1 MRKIGNALDAR
12 NMRSTRDTR
21 DGRSARDT
29 RNGQAAVRFL
39 SLSSIFFLS
48 FIGVAVLILGAVGA
62 SQEKSAPQ
70 AAPPQQEPPAVLK
83 VTTRLVTVD
92 VVARDRHGNAVR
104 DLTADD
110 FQIIE
115 QASGHK
121 SEQQIASFRL
131 LDRAMAKAPDAEKA
145 ALKLPAG
152 VYTNLVTTKN
162 LSAPPT
168 ILLVDG
174 LNTDATSQVQVRQKM
189 VRLLA
194 SAPSDVP
201 MAVFLLGRELRLLQS
216 FTTDTKLL
224 KAAAERAMTQEATNL
239 QIKDARDDTFSNSSL
254 LEQMAGAEDQSDT
267 PGGPP
272 QSGGGQGSAAGGNS
286 DALLA
291 MKALYLQRFEREQYA
306 DSMDIR
312 VKMTLDA
319 LRVIARHVSG
329 YPGRKNLIWLSSAF
343 PLAITPDANLTMVA
357 RFSGMRNYSSEMTA
371 VASAMTDAQVAVY
384 PVDARG
390 METQAL
396 FDPESRGKLNPFSEG
411 ATLNRES
418 NVRFTSQESMYDL
431 AKQTGGKVC
440 LNNNDLSECVK
451 RAIDDSSSYY
461 ELAYYPTDRNWH
473 GEFRKIS
480 VKTARPGVQLSFRE
494 GYFAREADATITAKD
509 AKDTDTHVSQAA
521 CNDFLTATSILVEAS
536 ALPPDQPGQTKYFI
550 VIDPN
555 AVSIGPPEGGV
566 RNVQIELATCM
577 FNARGLPLQYNRQ
590 SIGQKLTEAEYQ
602 SIKAHGISHTI
613 SFVPKPETA
622 RVRLLV
628 CDSRTGMIGSVDLP
642 YPAQVIST
650 ASAKPEKGADE
661 AAKAAGQT
669 APPPQA
675 SPHTVKFHG
684 NGGRNGNLE
693 WNAERIMYSGDMQPE
708 ASAKALF
715 DSLWAKSYTCESG
728 RLVSVKDK
736 TTPAPQPLHF
746 RADDSHSAEVYL
758 NADDGV
764 RYSGNVAID
773 SSVKPFFEALRSL
786 YQCKAP
792 VASSTPK

>member
-1 MRKIGNALDAR
+1 MKISCFPTAR
-12 NMRSTRDTR
+12 N
-21 DGRSARDT
+21 
-29 RNGQAAVRFL
+29 AVRFF
-39 SLSSIFFLS
+39 S
-48 FIGVAVLILGAVGA
+48 VATLLLYLCATAV
-62 SQEKSAPQ
+62 SQEKNQPQ
-70 AAPPQQEPPAVLK
+70 TPPSQQEPPAVLK

-92 VVARDRHGNAVR
+92 VVARDRHGNPVR
-104 DLTADD
+104 DLTAND
-110 FQIIE
+110 FQITE
-115 QASGHK
+115 QAGSHK
-121 SEQQIASFRL
+121 GQQQIASFRL
-131 LDRAMAKAPDAEKA
+131 LDRALAKAPDPERA
-145 ALKLPAG
+145 ALQLPAG
-152 VYTNLVTTKN
+152 VYTNLVTTKS

-174 LNTDATSQVQVRQKM
+174 LNADATTQLQVRQKM

-201 MAVFLLGRELRLLQS
+201 MAVFLLGREPRLLQS
-216 FTTDTKLL
+216 FTTDAKLL
-224 KAAAERAMTQEATNL
+224 RAAAERAMTQEATNL
-239 QIKDARDDTFSNSSL
+239 QAKDPRDDTSSHSSL
-254 LEQMAGAEDQSDT
+254 LEQMAGAEGQSDI

-272 QSGGGQGSAAGGNS
+272 APQSGSQGSTGGGNS

-291 MKALYLQRFEREQYA
+291 MRALQLQRFEREQYA
-306 DSMDIR
+306 ESMDIR
-312 VKMTLDA
+312 VKLTLDA

-357 RFSGMRNYSSEMTA
+357 KFSGIRNYSDDMTA
-371 VASAMTDAQVAVY
+371 VASALTDAQIAVY
-384 PVDARG
+384 PVDPRG

-396 FDPESRGKLNPFSEG
+396 FDPASRGRLNPFSEG

-418 NVRFTSQESMYDL
+418 NVRFSSQESMQNL
-431 AKQTGGKVC
+431 AEQTGGKVC

-461 ELAYYPTDRNWH
+461 ELTYYPADANWH
-473 GEFRKIS
+473 GEFRRIS
-480 VKTARPGVQLSFRE
+480 VKTTRPGVQLSFRE

-536 ALPPDQPGQTKYFI
+536 ALPPDQPGQTKYFL

-555 AVSIGPPEGGV
+555 ALSFGPPEGGV
-566 RNVQIELATCM
+566 RRVQIELATCM

-590 SIGQKLTEAEYQ
+590 SIGQKLTETEYQ
-602 SIKAHGISHTI
+602 SMKAHGISHTI

-628 CDSRTGMIGSVDLP
+628 CDTRTGMIGSVDLP
-642 YPAQVIST
+642 YPAQIIS
-650 ASAKPEKGADE
+650 ASSGKPEKGADE
-661 AAKAAGQT
+661 AAKAPGQT
-669 APPPQA
+669 PPAPQA
-675 SPHTVKFHG
+675 SPHVIKFHG
-684 NGGRNGNLE
+684 NEGRNGILE
-693 WNAERIMYSGDMQPE
+693 WNPERIIYSGDMQPE

-728 RLVSVKDK
+728 RLLSVSDK

-758 NADDGV
+758 DAQDGV
-764 RYSGNVAID
+764 RYSGSLAVDA
-773 SSVKPFFEALRSL
+773 SVKPFFEALRSL
-786 YQCKAP
+786 YQCKNPA
-792 VASSTPK
+792 VASTPK

>member
-1 MRKIGNALDAR
+1 MKIPCSPNTGKTGNA
-12 NMRSTRDTR
+12 MRS
-21 DGRSARDT
+21 
-29 RNGQAAVRFL
+29 L
-39 SLSSIFFLS
+39 SLSISS
-48 FIGVAVLILGAVGA
+48 GALILFLVATGT
-62 SQEKSAPQ
+62 SQEKSRPQ
-70 AAPPQQEPPAVLK
+70 SSPPKQEPPAVLK

-92 VVARDRHGNAVR
+92 VVARDHHGNAIR

-110 FQIIE
+110 FQITE
-115 QASGHK
+115 QAGSHK
-121 SEQQIASFRL
+121 DQQKIASFRL
-131 LDRAMAKAPDAEKA
+131 LDRALAKGPDSERD
-145 ALKLPAG
+145 ALQLPAG
-152 VYTNLVTTKN
+152 VYTNLVTTKS

-174 LNTDATSQVQVRQKM
+174 LNTDATTQVQVRQKM

-216 FTTDTKLL
+216 FTTDAKLL
-224 KAAAERAMTQEATNL
+224 RAAAERALTLEATNL
-239 QIKDARDDTFSNSSL
+239 QAKDARDDTFSHSSL
-254 LEQMAGAEDQSDT
+254 LEQMAGAEGQSDM

-272 QSGGGQGSAAGGNS
+272 SAQPGSQGSSGGGNS
-286 DALLA
+286 NALLA
-291 MKALYLQRFEREQYA
+291 MRALQLQRFEREQYA

-312 VKMTLDA
+312 ARLTLDA

-357 RFSGMRNYSSEMTA
+357 RFSGLRNYSDDLTA
-371 VASAMTDAQVAVY
+371 VASALTDAQIAVY
-384 PVDARG
+384 PVDPRG
-390 METQAL
+390 IETQAL
-396 FDPESRGKLNPFSEG
+396 FDPESRGRLNPFSEG
-411 ATLNRES
+411 ATLGRES
-418 NVRFTSQESMYDL
+418 NVRFSTQESMQNL
-431 AKQTGGKVC
+431 AEQTGGKVC

-461 ELAYYPTDRNWH
+461 ELTYYPADANWH
-473 GEFRKIS
+473 GEFRRIS
-480 VKTARPGVQLSFRE
+480 VKTTRPGVQLSFRE

-536 ALPPDQPGQTKYFI
+536 ALPPDQPGQTKYFL

-555 AVSIGPPEGGV
+555 ALSFGPPEGGV
-566 RNVQIELATCM
+566 RRVQIELATCM

-590 SIGQKLTEAEYQ
+590 SIGQKLTETEYQ
-602 SIKAHGISHTI
+602 SMKAHGISHTI

-628 CDSRTGMIGSVDLP
+628 CDTRTGMIGSVDLP
-642 YPAQVIST
+642 YPAQIIS
-650 ASAKPEKGADE
+650 ASSGKPEKGADE
-661 AAKAAGQT
+661 AAKAPGQT
-669 APPPQA
+669 PPAPQA
-675 SPHTVKFHG
+675 SPHVIKFHG
-684 NGGRNGNLE
+684 NEGRNGILE
-693 WNAERIMYSGDMQPE
+693 WNPERIIYSGDMQPE

-728 RLVSVKDK
+728 RLLSVSDK

-758 NADDGV
+758 DAQDGV
-764 RYSGNVAID
+764 RYSGSLAVDA
-773 SSVKPFFEALRSL
+773 SVKPFFEALRSL
-786 YQCKAP
+786 YQCKSP
-792 VASSTPK
+792 VAARPK

>member
-1 MRKIGNALDAR
+1 MKIPCSPNTRNAR
-12 NMRSTRDTR
+12 NR
-21 DGRSARDT
+21 
-29 RNGQAAVRFL
+29 RNGVRFL
-39 SLSSIFFLS
+39 SILLSIA
-48 FIGVAVLILGAVGA
+48 GVVLVLCAVGV
-62 SQEKSAPQ
+62 SQEMSRPQ
-70 AAPPQQEPPAVLK
+70 SSPPQQEPPAVLK

-104 DLTADD
+104 DLTAGD
-110 FQIIE
+110 FQITE
-115 QASGHK
+115 QAGGHK

-131 LDRAMAKAPDAEKA
+131 LDRAMAKAPDAERS
-145 ALKLPAG
+145 ALQLPAG
-152 VYTNLVTTKN
+152 VYTNLVTTKS

-174 LNTDATSQVQVRQKM
+174 LNTDANTQVQVRQKM

-216 FTTDTKLL
+216 FTMDAKLL
-224 KAAAERAMTQEATNL
+224 RAAAERAMTQEATNL

-254 LEQMAGAEDQSDT
+254 LEQMAGAEGQSDT

-272 QSGGGQGSAAGGNS
+272 SPQTGGQGTTPGGNS

-291 MKALYLQRFEREQYA
+291 MKALFLQRFEREQYA

-343 PLAITPDANLTMVA
+343 PLAITPEANLTMVA
-357 RFSGMRNYSSEMTA
+357 RFSGMRNYSSDMTA
-371 VASAMTDAQVAVY
+371 VASALTDAQVAVY

-396 FDPESRGKLNPFSEG
+396 FDPESRGKTNPFSEG

-418 NVRFTSQESMYDL
+418 NVRFSSQESMNDL
-431 AKQTGGKVC
+431 AAQTGGKVC

-480 VKTARPGVQLSFRE
+480 VKTARPGAQLSFRE
-494 GYFAREADATITAKD
+494 GYFAREADATISAKD
-509 AKDTDTHVSQAA
+509 AKDMDTHVSQAA

-555 AVSIGPPEGGV
+555 ALSIGPAEGGV

-577 FNARGLPLQYNRQ
+577 FNARGLPVQYNRQ
-590 SIGQKLTEAEYQ
+590 SIGQKLTETEYQ
-602 SIKAHGISHTI
+602 SIKVHGISHTI

-642 YPAQVIST
+642 YPAQFIST

-661 AAKAAGQT
+661 AAKATGQ
-669 APPPQA
+669 APPQPQA

-684 NGGRNGNLE
+684 NGGRHGNLE
-693 WNAERIMYSGDMQPE
+693 WNSERITYSGDMPPE

-715 DSLWAKSYTCESG
+715 DSLWAKSHTCEGG
-728 RLVSVKDK
+728 RLVSVADK

-746 RADDSHSAEVYL
+746 RADDSHSADVYL

-764 RYSGNVAID
+764 RYSGNVAVD
-773 SSVKPFFEALRSL
+773 ASVKPFFEALRSL
-786 YQCKAP
+786 YQCTVPA
-792 VASSTPK
+792 VASTPK

>member
-1 MRKIGNALDAR
+1 
-12 NMRSTRDTR
+12 MRS
-21 DGRSARDT
+21 
-29 RNGQAAVRFL
+29 L
-39 SLSSIFFLS
+39 SLSISS
-48 FIGVAVLILGAVGA
+48 GALILFLVATGT
-62 SQEKSAPQ
+62 SQEKSRPQ
-70 AAPPQQEPPAVLK
+70 SSPPKQEPPAVLK

-92 VVARDRHGNAVR
+92 VVARDHHGNAIR

-110 FQIIE
+110 FQITE
-115 QASGHK
+115 QAGSHK
-121 SEQQIASFRL
+121 DQQKIASFRL
-131 LDRAMAKAPDAEKA
+131 LDRALAKGPDSERD
-145 ALKLPAG
+145 ALQLPAG
-152 VYTNLVTTKN
+152 VYTNLVTTKS

-174 LNTDATSQVQVRQKM
+174 LNTDATTQVQVRQKM

-216 FTTDTKLL
+216 FTTDAKLL
-224 KAAAERAMTQEATNL
+224 RAAAERAMTQEATNL
-239 QIKDARDDTFSNSSL
+239 QVKDARDDTFSNSSL
-254 LEQMAGAEDQSDT
+254 LEQMAGAEGQSDT

-272 QSGGGQGSAAGGNS
+272 TPQTGGQGTTPGGNS

-343 PLAITPDANLTMVA
+343 PLAITPDAYVTLVA
-357 RFSGMRNYSSEMTA
+357 RFSGVRNYSSDMTA
-371 VASAMTDAQVAVY
+371 VASALTDAQVSVY

-396 FDPESRGKLNPFSEG
+396 FDPQSRGKTNPFSEG

-418 NVRFTSQESMYDL
+418 NVRFSSQESMQDL
-431 AKQTGGKVC
+431 AQQTGGKVC

-461 ELAYYPTDRNWH
+461 ELSYYPTDKNWQ

-480 VKTARPGVQLSFRE
+480 VKTVRPGVQLSFRE
-494 GYFAREADATITAKD
+494 GYFARESDATISAKD
-509 AKDTDTHVSQAA
+509 AKDTDTHLSQAA

-536 ALPPDQPGQTKYFI
+536 ALPPDQPGQTKYFL

-555 AVSIGPPEGGV
+555 ALSFGAPEGGV

-590 SIGQKLTEAEYQ
+590 SIGQKLTETEYEA
-602 SIKAHGISHTI
+602 IKTRGISHTI

-628 CDSRTGMIGSVDLP
+628 CDTRTGMIGSVDLP
-642 YPAQVIST
+642 YPAQVIS
-650 ASAKPEKGADE
+650 ASAAQSAKSAGEAD
-661 AAKAAGQT
+661 KAAG
-669 APPPQA
+669 PI
-675 SPHTVKFHG
+675 SPSTPATPHVIKFHG
-684 NGGRNGNLE
+684 KEGRSGILE
-693 WNAERIMYSGDMQPE
+693 WNAERIVYSGNMQPE

-715 DSLWAKSYTCESG
+715 DSLWAKSYSCESG
-728 RLVSVKDK
+728 RLLAVIDK

-746 RADDSHSAEVYL
+746 RADDSHSAEVSL
-758 NADDGV
+758 DGQDGV
-764 RYSGNVAID
+764 TYSGNVAVD
-773 SSVKPFFEALRSL
+773 PSVKPFFEALRTL
-786 YQCKAP
+786 YQCKS
-792 VASSTPK
+792 ASATSTPR